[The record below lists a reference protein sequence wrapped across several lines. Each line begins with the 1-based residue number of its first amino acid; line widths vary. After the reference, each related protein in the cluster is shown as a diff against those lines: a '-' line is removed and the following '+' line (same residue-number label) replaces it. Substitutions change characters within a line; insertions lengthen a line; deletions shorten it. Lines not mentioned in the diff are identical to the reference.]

1 MRTGRFLGTAVIA
14 AGTSL
19 VTLYAANNWLP
30 SLNNAYTYPQGKTGT
45 ANYTSYTSATPAA
58 PGGTVDFQP
67 AAESSVPA
75 VVHVKTATAG
85 KVMVANDP
93 LSEFF
98 GNPQQYYYRQGPQMG
113 SGSGVIIS
121 PDGYIATNNHVIAG
135 ADEVVVTLSNK
146 KTLKA
151 KVVGTDPSTDIAVL
165 KVESNNL
172 PYLAFGNSDDLRL
185 GQWVL
190 AVGYPLNL
198 ETTVTAGII
207 SAKYRNIGI
216 NKRQSQ
222 NAVESFI
229 QTDAAVNPGNS
240 GGALVNTNGE
250 LVGINSAI
258 ASPTG
263 SYAGYSYA
271 IPSNIVRKVVDDL
284 RKYGTVQRA
293 YLGITFQELNPDVN
307 ERLNL
312 PRDLQ
317 GVYIGSIAAKS
328 GAEQAGLKKGD
339 IITKLNGRAIK
350 SEPELREQ
358 VAGYRPGDH
367 LSVTYLRNNKE
378 YQASV
383 ELKNME
389 GTTAYVE
396 KNNNVELG
404 AKFRNITN
412 DEARKIG
419 VQGGVQVSE
428 LGQGMLSKQTNMKKG
443 FVITQVNG
451 ENVKTID
458 ELNSALS
465 GTNGNVQLSGIYPG
479 YDGVYYYG
487 IAMNE

>member
-1 MRTGRFLGTAVIA
+1 MIA

-19 VTLYAANNWLP
+19 VTLYAAHNWLP
-30 SLNNAYTYPQGKTGT
+30 SLNNAYSYPQGKTSST
-45 ANYTSYTSATPAA
+45 NYASYTSAAPAI
-58 PGGTVDFQP
+58 PGGAIDFEP

-75 VVHVKTATAG
+75 VVHVRTATAG
-85 KVMVANDP
+85 KVVVANDP

-121 PDGYIATNNHVIAG
+121 PDGYITTNNHVIAG

-151 KVVGTDPSTDIAVL
+151 KVVGSDPSTDIAVL
-165 KVESNNL
+165 KVEGKDL
-172 PYLAFGNSDDLRL
+172 PYLAFGNSDDVRL

-198 ETTVTAGII
+198 ETTVTAGIV

-222 NAVESFI
+222 NAIESFI

-240 GGALVNTNGE
+240 GGALVNTQGQ

-293 YLGITFQELNPDVN
+293 YLGIGFQELNPDVN
-307 ERLNL
+307 EKLNL
-312 PRDLQ
+312 PRDLK
-317 GVYIGSIAAKS
+317 GVYVNSINAKS
-328 GAEQAGLKKGD
+328 GAEQAGLQKGD
-339 IITKLNGRAIK
+339 IITKLNGRAVS

-358 VAGYRPGDH
+358 VASYRPGDH
-367 LSVTYLRNNKE
+367 LNVTYLRNSKE

-383 ELKNME
+383 ELKNMD
-389 GTTAYVE
+389 GTTAFIE
-396 KNNNVELG
+396 KSDNVELG
-404 AKFRNITN
+404 AKFRNISN

-419 VQGGVQVSE
+419 VPGGVQVSD
-428 LGQGMLSKQTNMKKG
+428 LGQGLLSKQTNMKKG

-451 ENVKTID
+451 ETVKNID
-458 ELNSALS
+458 ELNNALS
-465 GTNGNVQLSGIYPG
+465 GSANGNVQLSGVYPG
-479 YDGVYYYG
+479 YDGVYYFG